1 MSLLVASLLL
11 VTQPAQVASPP
22 PQVLMPPPPVVA
34 VPSGASIPQTP
45 EHLALADALV
55 EVAQISQSQMKM
67 VPQVVEMLMPMM
79 VRGNEAHA
87 EEVRT
92 ILREEF
98 VSIFTLHQKDFARA
112 SRDAF
117 ARHLSD
123 QELRDLTAFYRTP
136 TGQHLIEVQP
146 IIMAESMNAGQD
158 IGRRAAIDAMPRII
172 ERMLK
177 ANLKVPERT

>member
-1 MSLLVASLLL
+1 MSLFVASLLAAA
-11 VTQPAQVASPP
+11 PAQAVSPP
-22 PQVLMPPPPVVA
+22 PPAFVPPPIA
-34 VPSGASIPQTP
+34 MVPPSASIPQTP
-45 EHLALADALV
+45 EHLALADTLV
-55 EVAQISQSQMKM
+55 EVAQVSQAQMKM

-79 VRGNEAHA
+79 VRGNEGHA

-98 VSIFTLHQKDFARA
+98 VSIFTLHQKDMARA

-136 TGQHLIEVQP
+136 TGQHLIQVQP
-146 IIMAESMNAGQD
+146 IITAESMSAGQE
-158 IGRRAAIDAMPRII
+158 IGRRAAMDAMPHII

>member
-1 MSLLVASLLL
+1 MMSLFAASLLL
-11 VTQPAQVASPP
+11 AAAPAQAASPP
-22 PQVLMPPPPVVA
+22 PPVMMPPPPVAA
-34 VPSGASIPQTP
+34 VSSIPQTP
-45 EHLALADALV
+45 EHLALADTLV
-55 EVAQISQSQMKM
+55 EVAQVSQAQMKM

-98 VSIFTLHQKDFARA
+98 VSIFALHQKDFARA

-146 IIMAESMNAGQD
+146 IIMAEGMSAGQD
-158 IGRRAAIDAMPRII
+158 IGRRAAMDAMPHII

>member
-1 MSLLVASLLL
+1 MMSLFVAGLLL
-11 VTQPAQVASPP
+11 AVAPAQAAPP
-22 PQVLMPPPPVVA
+22 PPAVLMPPPPVAVA
-34 VPSGASIPQTP
+34 PLIPQTP
-45 EHLALADALV
+45 EHLALADTLV
-55 EVAQISQSQMKM
+55 EVAQISQAQMKI
-67 VPQVVEMLMPMM
+67 VPQVVELIMPMM

-98 VSIFTLHQKDFARA
+98 VSIFTLHRKDLVRA

-146 IIMAESMNAGQD
+146 LITAESMSAGQD
-158 IGRRAAIDAMPRII
+158 IGRRAAMDAMPHII
-172 ERMLK
+172 ERMRK